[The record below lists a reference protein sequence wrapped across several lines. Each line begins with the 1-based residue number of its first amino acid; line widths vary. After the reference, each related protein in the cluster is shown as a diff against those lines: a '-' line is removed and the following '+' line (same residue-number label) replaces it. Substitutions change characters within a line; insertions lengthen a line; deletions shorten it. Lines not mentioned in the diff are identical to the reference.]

1 MNKTNELGVYLVTYV
16 LRDSI
21 NIAYPQYH
29 YTYLIGSNEDEIR
42 ILFDDSER
50 NNLIKTHGDGCT
62 IGYAGKIERVETPG
76 FKLVPIDSELEEKL
90 NISKPILTNL

>member
-1 MNKTNELGVYLVTYV
+1 MNKTSELGVYLVTYV

-42 ILFDDSER
+42 ILFDDSKR
-50 NNLIKTHGDGCT
+50 NDLIKIHGDRCT

-76 FKLVPIDSELEEKL
+76 FKLVPMDDSLEEIL
-90 NISKPILTNL
+90 DESNSILTNP

>member
-1 MNKTNELGVYLVTYV
+1 MNKTSELGVYLVTYV

-50 NNLIKTHGDGCT
+50 NDLIKIHGDRCT
-62 IGYAGKIERVETPG
+62 IGYAGKIERVKTPG

-90 NISKPILTNL
+90 NIPKPILTNP